1 MPCTMTLAFDTTII
15 ESPNITLT
23 FDAVSETQP
32 LIIVQNQEQ
41 LKTTNTIFW
50 AISYVTIAVFFL
62 SLGHKMIGAELI
74 TNLQIV
80 CLSNVLYQKGYFF
93 FNEVRRLEAVTGLW
107 SIFHEESDSNFSP
120 PFSQR
125 VNMTPF
131 FLENILI
138 LFVVLIPVTAIF
150 ILCKYYLHKKTIEI
164 TDVEKPDRLAENT
177 PTVLIRLS
185 CIIKVLYRMLI
196 FPISAGFMLVL
207 MISCHV

>member
-1 MPCTMTLAFDTTII
+1 
-15 ESPNITLT
+15 
-23 FDAVSETQP
+23 
-32 LIIVQNQEQ
+32 
-41 LKTTNTIFW
+41 
-50 AISYVTIAVFFL
+50 
-62 SLGHKMIGAELI
+62 MIGAELI

-80 CLSNVLYQKGYFF
+80 CLSNALYDKGYFF
-93 FNEVRRLEAVTGLW
+93 FNEIRRLELVCGFW
-107 SIFHEESDSNFSP
+107 SIFHDESDSDFSP